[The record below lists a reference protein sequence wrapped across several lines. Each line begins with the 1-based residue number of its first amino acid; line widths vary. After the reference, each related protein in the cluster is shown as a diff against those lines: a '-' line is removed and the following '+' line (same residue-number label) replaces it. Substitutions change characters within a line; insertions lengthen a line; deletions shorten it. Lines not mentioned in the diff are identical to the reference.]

1 MNVVLF
7 YNNSQFYFCVF
18 SKCVILIISSIVAY
32 FLYKLLNFVRF
43 IEIKK
48 SIIQELIFLLNKKKI
63 LLIIM
68 RLSI

>member
-1 MNVVLF
+1 MSFHIIIIHNF
-7 YNNSQFYFCVF
+7 IF

-48 SIIQELIFLLNKKKI
+48 SIIQELIFLLNKKNTFNNNETFSI
-63 LLIIM
+63 LF
-68 RLSI
+68 